1 MSQVELQKKTITMY
15 DEDDKEI
22 PIEFTLSA
30 EDAAKL
36 DYIMEEMVKMQ
47 DGLEYYQDF
56 YQSHFAQFCFTN

>member
-30 EDAAKL
+30 EDAVKL

>member
-22 PIEFTLSA
+22 IIEFTLSA
-30 EDAAKL
+30 EDAVKL
-36 DYIMEEMVKMQ
+36 DFIMEEMVKMQ
-47 DGLEYYQDF
+47 DGMEYYQDF

>member
-1 MSQVELQKKTITMY
+1 MSQVELQKKIITMY
-15 DEDDKEI
+15 DEDYKEI
-22 PIEFTLSA
+22 VLEFALSA
-30 EDAAKL
+30 EDVAKL